1 MGPVRDSFIFE
12 FLYCH
17 LSLEASCSS
26 VRIINIAFIPES
38 LSWISFSLTAFFW
51 IFVFVN
57 AALVGVLA
65 LIWGERRLI
74 GKFQAR
80 LGPNRWG
87 PLGLFTPVADAI
99 KVMFKEDIEPTL
111 SDKLIYVLA
120 PILMVVPVFMIFP
133 IIPYG
138 AKTFLTNISV
148 GVVFVLA
155 ITSINS
161 LSVLMAGWASGNRF
175 AIIGGIRAVA
185 MLLSYEIPMG
195 ISAAGV
201 VIVAGSLSLSG
212 VVDSQVIPNA
222 IFQPLGFI
230 TFLIASTAELN
241 RSPFDI
247 TEAESELVAGY
258 MTDYSSM
265 KFGLFYLGEFMA
277 TIASSAIIV
286 TFYFSGWRGPSFIP
300 SEIWFLAKWIG
311 VIAIFIWFRATF
323 PRLRIDQI
331 MSLAWKGLFE
341 LSLINVL
348 VLALMIAIWP
358 DPTGMQLLLMT
369 AINWIVFLASVYI
382 FGKILSPNLTGNKI
396 KKRSVIYGLD

>member
-1 MGPVRDSFIFE
+1 
-12 FLYCH
+12 
-17 LSLEASCSS
+17 
-26 VRIINIAFIPES
+26 
-38 LSWISFSLTAFFW
+38 
-51 IFVFVN
+51 
-57 AALVGVLA
+57 
-65 LIWGERRLI
+65 
-74 GKFQAR
+74 
-80 LGPNRWG
+80 
-87 PLGLFTPVADAI
+87 
-99 KVMFKEDIEPTL
+99 
-111 SDKLIYVLA
+111 
-120 PILMVVPVFMIFP
+120 MVVPVFMIFP

-358 DPTGMQLLLMT
+358 DPTVIQLLLMT

>member
-1 MGPVRDSFIFE
+1 
-12 FLYCH
+12 
-17 LSLEASCSS
+17 
-26 VRIINIAFIPES
+26 
-38 LSWISFSLTAFFW
+38 
-51 IFVFVN
+51 
-57 AALVGVLA
+57 
-65 LIWGERRLI
+65 
-74 GKFQAR
+74 
-80 LGPNRWG
+80 
-87 PLGLFTPVADAI
+87 
-99 KVMFKEDIEPTL
+99 
-111 SDKLIYVLA
+111 
-120 PILMVVPVFMIFP
+120 MVVPVFMIFP
-133 IIPYG
+133 VIPYG
-138 AKTFLTNISV
+138 TKTFLTNISV

-201 VIVAGSLSLSG
+201 VIVAGSLSLSE
-212 VVDSQVIPNA
+212 VVNNQVIPNA

-258 MTDYSSM
+258 MTDYSIM

-358 DPTGMQLLLMT
+358 DPSGIQVLIMT
-369 AINWIVFLASVYI
+369 LINWGVFFLSIYI

-396 KKRSVIYGLD
+396 TKRSVVYGLD

>member
-1 MGPVRDSFIFE
+1 
-12 FLYCH
+12 
-17 LSLEASCSS
+17 
-26 VRIINIAFIPES
+26 
-38 LSWISFSLTAFFW
+38 
-51 IFVFVN
+51 
-57 AALVGVLA
+57 
-65 LIWGERRLI
+65 
-74 GKFQAR
+74 
-80 LGPNRWG
+80 
-87 PLGLFTPVADAI
+87 
-99 KVMFKEDIEPTL
+99 MFKEDIEPTL

-133 IIPYG
+133 VIPYG
-138 AKTFLTNISV
+138 TKTFLTNISV

-201 VIVAGSLSLSG
+201 VIVAGSLSLSE
-212 VVDSQVIPNA
+212 VVNNQVIPNA

-358 DPTGMQLLLMT
+358 DPSVIQLLIMT
-369 AINWIVFLASVYI
+369 LIN
-382 FGKILSPNLTGNKI
+382 LSLI
-396 KKRSVIYGLD
+396 HI

>member
-1 MGPVRDSFIFE
+1 
-12 FLYCH
+12 
-17 LSLEASCSS
+17 
-26 VRIINIAFIPES
+26 
-38 LSWISFSLTAFFW
+38 
-51 IFVFVN
+51 
-57 AALVGVLA
+57 
-65 LIWGERRLI
+65 
-74 GKFQAR
+74 
-80 LGPNRWG
+80 
-87 PLGLFTPVADAI
+87 
-99 KVMFKEDIEPTL
+99 
-111 SDKLIYVLA
+111 
-120 PILMVVPVFMIFP
+120 MVVPVFMIFP
-133 IIPYG
+133 VIPYG

-201 VIVAGSLSLSG
+201 VIVAGSLSLNE
-212 VVDSQVIPNA
+212 VVNNQVIPNA

-230 TFLIASTAELN
+230 TFLVASTAELN

-286 TFYFSGWRGPSFIP
+286 TFYFSGWRGPTFIP

-341 LSLINVL
+341 LSLINIL

-358 DPTGMQLLLMT
+358 DPSGMQLLLMT
-369 AINWIVFLASVYI
+369 LINWVVFFLSIYI

>member
-1 MGPVRDSFIFE
+1 MGPIRDSFLFE
-12 FLYCH
+12 FVYCH
-17 LSLEASCSS
+17 LSTDLSCDPI
-26 VRIINIAFIPES
+26 RIINFSFIGAELDWIAFGI
-38 LSWISFSLTAFFW
+38 TAFFW
-51 IFVFVN
+51 IFTFVN
-57 AALVGVLA
+57 AALIGVLV

-87 PLGLFTPVADAI
+87 PLGILTPVADAI

-111 SDKLIYVLA
+111 SDKFIYVLA

-133 IIPYG
+133 IIPYSSRS
-138 AKTFLTNISV
+138 FLTDISV

-195 ISAAGV
+195 IAAAGV
-201 VIVAGSLSLSG
+201 VLVAGSLSLSE
-212 VVDSQVIPNA
+212 VVSNQIIPNA
-222 IFQPLGFI
+222 LFQPLGFI

-277 TIASSAIIV
+277 TIASSAVIV
-286 TFYFSGWRGPSFIP
+286 VFYFSGWRGPGFLPPELWFI
-300 SEIWFLAKWIG
+300 LKWIG

-331 MSLAWKGLFE
+331 MALAWKGLFE
-341 LSLINVL
+341 LSLLNIL
-348 VLALMIAIWP
+348 ILAMMIAIWP
-358 DPTGMQLLLMT
+358 DPTGLQLLLMVG
-369 AINWIVFLASVYI
+369 INWVVFVLSIYI
-382 FGKILSPNLTGNKI
+382 FGRLLSPDLSGNKMN
-396 KKRSVIYGLD
+396 KRKVVYGLD